1 MEGDFYLDNDKKF
14 KLARAYVPIQ
24 VMSRVYDPKE
34 ALKHGTLFPELY
46 QPYKTYKDRDLGG
59 QYYG

>member
-1 MEGDFYLDNDKKF
+1 MERDCYFNNNEKI

-24 VMSRVYDPKE
+24 YMHKVYNPRE

-46 QPYKTYKDRDLGG
+46 QPYEIDYDMDLGG
-59 QYYG
+59 KYYG

>member
-1 MEGDFYLDNDKKF
+1 MEGDFYLNNDKKF

-24 VMSRVYDPKE
+24 VMSSVYDPKQ

-46 QPYKTYKDRDLGG
+46 QPYKVHKDMNLGG
-59 QYYG
+59 EYYG

>member
-1 MEGDFYLDNDKKF
+1 MEQDCYFDDNKKI
-14 KLARAYVPIQ
+14 KLARAYVPLQ
-24 VMSRVYDPKE
+24 YMSRVYDPKE

-46 QPYKTYKDRDLGG
+46 QPYKMDNGVNLGG

>member
-1 MEGDFYLDNDKKF
+1 MERDFFLDNDKKF

-46 QPYKTYKDRDLGG
+46 QPYRIDNEMGLGVK
-59 QYYG
+59 YYG

>member
-1 MEGDFYLDNDKKF
+1 MERDCNYDNNKKF

-24 VMSRVYDPKE
+24 LMGKVYDPKK

-46 QPYKTYKDRDLGG
+46 QPYKINNDMNLGG
-59 QYYG
+59 KYYG

>member
-1 MEGDFYLDNDKKF
+1 MERDFFLDNDKKF

-46 QPYKTYKDRDLGG
+46 QLYRIDNEMGLGG
-59 QYYG
+59 KYYG